1 MLERAARANGLQ
13 SLADCGCTVAGNPE
27 AKRPKA
33 WYVGLEGLEALGRPL
48 RSHRMIL
55 SAGYMPILAERGD
68 LPLTAMRHEALGV

>member
-1 MLERAARANGLQ
+1 MSTFE
-13 SLADCGCTVAGNPE
+13 T
-27 AKRPKA
+27 
-33 WYVGLEGLEALGRPL
+33 LGRPL